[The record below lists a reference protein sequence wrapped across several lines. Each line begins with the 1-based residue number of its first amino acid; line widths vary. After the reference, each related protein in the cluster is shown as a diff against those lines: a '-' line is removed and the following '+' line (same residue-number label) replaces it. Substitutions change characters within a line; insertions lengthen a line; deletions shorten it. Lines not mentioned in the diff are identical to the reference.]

1 MRKSD
6 ECLLSTHES
15 VGLAHFGVKLQIYR
29 AILNTMVVLRH
40 LVGSDPS
47 IEFADEE
54 YIGNAAVTLHFEPR
68 PPKAAVSI
76 EQDQRSVVIAE
87 PFARVPGPGDPA
99 DVTQVTRPRGVA
111 RWLTLNHWIILLESN
126 WVVVVVGFSVL
137 VLLICAVRLHQM

>member
-1 MRKSD
+1 MPVCCQRLKASSLVVLVSS
-6 ECLLSTHES
+6 CKYPVL
-15 VGLAHFGVKLQIYR
+15 YP
-29 AILNTMVVLRH
+29 NTMVVLRH

-54 YIGNAAVTLHFEPR
+54 HVGNAAVTLHFEPR

-76 EQDQRSVVIAE
+76 EQEQRSVVITD
-87 PFARVPGPGDPA
+87 PYSPRVPGAGDPA

-126 WVVVVVGFSVL
+126 WVVVVVGLSVL
-137 VLLICAVRLHQM
+137 VLLVCAVRLRQM